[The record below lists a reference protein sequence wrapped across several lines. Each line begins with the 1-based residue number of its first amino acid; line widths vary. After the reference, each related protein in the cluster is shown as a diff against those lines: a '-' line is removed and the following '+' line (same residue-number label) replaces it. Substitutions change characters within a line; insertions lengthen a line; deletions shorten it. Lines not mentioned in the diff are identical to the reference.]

1 MLRLKLP
8 KCRLPRMITSTEV
21 LIASHPE
28 LAYIRQKYPTEFHK
42 GTFFFLELQCLA
54 QSLETA
60 MLRKRVPLWEQQG
73 CSVQPLALN
82 PTMILYHFGINAK
95 QLSWEKIWLVT
106 VLQQFPLPTSCLK
119 IVLSLSL
126 QQKAAVPLQGKPT
139 RAGSRRAAPSL
150 TFPEHLHANHTVD
163 LEGTLKCHL
172 VQLPSSKQG
181 QSHAGCDPH
190 GLKTH
195 ELITALTGYLCL

>member
-95 QLSWEKIWLVT
+95 QLSWQKIWLVT

-126 QQKAAVPLQGKPT
+126 CSRRQRYPCKGSLQGLGP
-139 RAGSRRAAPSL
+139 GELLLHSPSL
-150 TFPEHLHANHTVD
+150 ST
-163 LEGTLKCHL
+163 CM
-172 VQLPSSKQG
+172 QII
-181 QSHAGCDPH
+181 QSIWKGP
-190 GLKTH
+190 LNVT
-195 ELITALTGYLCL
+195 

>member
-1 MLRLKLP
+1 MLGP
-8 KCRLPRMITSTEV
+8 KSWNCHAKEESASVRAARMFCAALGSQSDNDFISFRYQCKTAQLREDLAGHSTAAIPFTNV
-21 LIASHPE
+21 M
-28 LAYIRQKYPTEFHK
+28 
-42 GTFFFLELQCLA
+42 LEN
-54 QSLETA
+54 S
-60 MLRKRVPLWEQQG
+60 
-73 CSVQPLALN
+73 
-82 PTMILYHFGINAK
+82 Y
-95 QLSWEKIWLVT
+95 
-106 VLQQFPLPTSCLK
+106 
-119 IVLSLSL
+119 LSLSL

-181 QSHAGCDPH
+181 QSHAGYDPH

>member
-42 GTFFFLELQCLA
+42 GTFFFFLELQCLA

-126 QQKAAVPLQGKPT
+126 SLSAAE
-139 RAGSRRAAPSL
+139 GSGTPAREAYKGWVQESCSFTHLPWAPACKSYSR
-150 TFPEHLHANHTVD
+150 F
-163 LEGTLKCHL
+163 GR
-172 VQLPSSKQG
+172 
-181 QSHAGCDPH
+181 DP
-190 GLKTH
+190 
-195 ELITALTGYLCL
+195 